1 MKFVFVCAWI
11 ILISVQAASFHEV
24 MKKNCTECHN
34 ENKRKGDVDLTVFKN
49 AESFYVH
56 YDTLKDFFE
65 VVESGEMP
73 PEDDSHMTAEERK
86 YLVDYLGKI
95 IHKLE
100 NTASNKTGSTRIRRL
115 TSYEYDNTVKAVTG
129 LDLGLSVNFPADG
142 GGGEGFQNDSA
153 ILGVSAL
160 QFEKYLEAAEQI
172 SNYSRFDLKK
182 GFSFSSS
189 ENVPETKKETVAKIE
204 KDIDRLLAK
213 LYPRNFSI
221 ESYLPRLMK
230 AVNEFQKAGKRP
242 EKFIEIGK
250 KYGINK
256 FFFKRGLDYFSSSA
270 GKGIIE
276 RDAIRSWFG
285 LKQAKY
291 DEAKAAKLAKE
302 FTEAYKDALSKI
314 DTVKDIKRKSYL
326 DFKNNIRNIFTFTE
340 KELLTLIEK
349 SKIAQYQKMKMTLD
363 FMENGM
369 KSKYRGEFAKQIIPH
384 IRAFLYKA
392 HRKPPEEKEVITMT
406 KDFITATAQF
416 GMAASA
422 RMFVIRTFAHMKFI
436 YRHEKKVG
444 KPTKVTDYELASRL
458 SYFLWS
464 TAPDEE
470 LLKLA
475 SENKLR
481 DPKILEAQV
490 KRMLKN
496 KKSSAL
502 AKHFAAQWLQ
512 FNEILEYEGPSE
524 EKFPEWNEELAK
536 DMWKESAICFEYIV
550 KNDRSVL
557 EILDS
562 NYTFMNGRLRR
573 HYGMSGGSSGF
584 SKVTLKD
591 KKRGGITGHASILT
605 MTSSAQRT
613 SPILRGNW
621 VITSLLGTPTP
632 PAPANVEPLPDEEV
646 VSHDLTLKKQLE
658 SHRKS
663 PQCKFC
669 HQKIDPVG
677 FPLENYDVLGRW
689 RKKYEKAPI
698 DATGDLTNGKTIN
711 GPEGLKKYLLK
722 EKDSYLK
729 NMSRKL
735 LGYALG
741 RSVQYYD
748 FYVINEMV
756 ASTKKNDYRFSA
768 MVWKIVNSYQ
778 FQHKN

>member
-1 MKFVFVCAWI
+1 MKYVFVCVWWI
-11 ILISVQAASFHEV
+11 IFSLEGSSFHEV
-24 MKKNCTECHN
+24 MKKNCIECHN
-34 ENKRKGDVDLTVFKN
+34 EKKRKGDVDLTVFKDT
-49 AESFYVH
+49 ESFYVH
-56 YDTLKDFFE
+56 YDTLKDFYE
-65 VVESGEMP
+65 VVASGEMP
-73 PEDDSHMTAEERK
+73 PEDESSMSADEKK

-115 TSYEYDNTVKAVTG
+115 TAYEYDNTVQAVTG
-129 LDLGLSVNFPADG
+129 LDLDLSQNFPADG
-142 GGGEGFQNDSA
+142 GGGEGFENDSA

-172 SNYSRFDLKK
+172 STYSSFDLKK
-182 GFSFSSS
+182 GFTFSKSQ
-189 ENVPETKKETVAKIE
+189 NVPSTKQETVAKIE
-204 KDIDRLLAK
+204 KDINKLLAK

-221 ESYLPRLMK
+221 ERFLPKLMK
-230 AVNEFQKAGKRP
+230 AVNEFNAAGKRP
-242 EKFIEIGK
+242 EKFKEIAQK
-250 KYGINK
+250 NDLNIY
-256 FFFKRGLDYFSSSA
+256 FFKRGIDYFSSSY

-276 RDAIRSWFG
+276 RDAIKPWFS
-285 LKQAKY
+285 LKQHKF
-291 DEAKAAKLAKE
+291 DPKKAAKFSKDFLDE
-302 FTEAYKDALSKI
+302 YKDALKQI
-314 DTVKDIKRKSYL
+314 DVVADIKKKSYQ
-326 DFKNNIRNIFTFTE
+326 DFKNNIKNIFTFTE
-340 KELLTLIEK
+340 KELLTMIDK
-349 SKIAQYQKMKMTLD
+349 SKIAQYQNLKMTLD
-363 FMENGM
+363 FIENGM
-369 KSKYRGEFAKQIIPH
+369 RSKYRTSFAKQIIPH
-384 IRAFLYKA
+384 VRSFLYKA
-392 HRKPPEEKEVITMT
+392 HRKPPDEKDVVKMT
-406 KDFITATAQF
+406 KDFITATSQF
-416 GMAASA
+416 GMSVAA

-436 YRHEKKVG
+436 YRHEQKMG
-444 KPTKVTDYELASRL
+444 KPTKINDFELANRL

-470 LLKLA
+470 LMKLA
-475 SENKLR
+475 ADNKLS
-481 DPKILEAQV
+481 DPKVLETQV

-496 KKSSAL
+496 RKSSAL

-524 EKFPEWNEELAK
+524 EKFPEYSEELAK
-536 DMWKESAICFEYIV
+536 DMWRESAICFEYIV

-557 EILDS
+557 EILDAD
-562 NYTFMNGRLRR
+562 YTFLNGRLKR
-573 HYGMSGGSSGF
+573 HYGLGGGSSGF
-584 SKVTLKD
+584 SKVMLKD
-591 KKRGGITGHASILT
+591 KRRGGIVGHASILT
-605 MTSSAQRT
+605 MTSSALRT

-621 VITSLLGTPTP
+621 IITSLLGTPTP
-632 PAPANVEPLPDEEV
+632 PAPANVEPLPDEELV
-646 VSHDLTLKKQLE
+646 NHNLTLKKQLE

-698 DATGDLTNGKTIN
+698 DATGELLSGKTIN

-722 EKDSYLK
+722 EKESYLK

-756 ASTKKNDYRFSA
+756 ASAKKNDYRFSSL
-768 MVWKIVNSYQ
+768 VWKIVNSYQ